1 MRITLCQLNPV
12 MGDIDGNTRLVVD
25 TLDRGAADK
34 PDLVVFP
41 ELFIQGYPPR
51 DLLERPS
58 FVQQGLGA
66 LENLCEVSKRYPGVG
81 ILIGFAMPNN
91 VPHGNGLSNAAVLIA
106 DGGVVFHQNK
116 SLLPTYDVFDETRY
130 FDPARAIDV
139 FTFKGETLGI
149 TICEDAWNRP
159 ELLPKRLY
167 DIDPV
172 EELARKGATIIVNV
186 SGSPFHAEKEK
197 LRHELMAAHASRHK
211 LPVVFVNQVGGND
224 ELIFDGSSMYVDA
237 TGTLRALAPSFE
249 ECTLTIDTAKEP
261 PAVEMP
267 SYEPAESIYRALV
280 LGTRDYVRKCG
291 FSRVFVGLSGGIDSA
306 VTACIAAD
314 AVGAENVTGLT
325 MPSRY
330 SSEGSVSDSQVLAG
344 NLGIGFEQIAI
355 ESMFAAFLD
364 ELEPHFEG
372 REPDV
377 TEENIQAR
385 VRGVILMAFAN
396 KFRGILLSTGNKSEI
411 AVGYCTLY
419 GDMNGGLS
427 VISDVPK
434 TMVYRL
440 AHHINREREII
451 PDAIITKA
459 PSAELAPGQR
469 DQDTLPPYEV
479 LDEILRMVIEEGR
492 SRDEAVAAG
501 FDAGQVDW
509 VVRAVRINE
518 YKRRQAAP
526 GLKVTPK
533 AFGMGRRFPIAA
545 RYAL

>member
-12 MGDIDGNTRLVVD
+12 MGDIDGNTRMVVD
-25 TLDRGAADK
+25 TLDRVATDK

-41 ELFIQGYPPR
+41 ELFVQGYPPR

-58 FVQQGLGA
+58 FVQQGLQA
-66 LENLCEVSKRYPGVG
+66 LERLCEASKGHPGVG
-81 ILIGFAMPNN
+81 ILIGFAMPNR
-91 VPHGNGLSNAAVLIA
+91 VPHGHGLSNAAVLIA

-116 SLLPTYDVFDETRY
+116 SLLPSYDVFDETRY
-130 FDPARAIDV
+130 FDPAREIDV
-139 FTFKGETLGI
+139 FAFKGETLGI

-159 ELLPKRLY
+159 ELLPSRLY

-172 EELARKGATIIVNV
+172 EQLARKGATIVINV
-186 SGSPFHAEKEK
+186 SGSPFHAEKDK
-197 LRHELMAAHASRHK
+197 LRHELMAAHASKHG

-224 ELIFDGSSMYVDA
+224 ELIFDGSSMYFDK

-249 ECTLTIDTAKEP
+249 ACTLTVDTRDEP
-261 PAVEMP
+261 PALVLP

-306 VTACIAAD
+306 VTACIAAE
-314 AVGAENVTGLT
+314 AVGPEQVTAIT

-330 SSEGSVSDSQVLAG
+330 SSEGSVSDSRILAD
-344 NLGIGFEQIAI
+344 NLGITLEKVAI
-355 ESMFAAFLD
+355 ESMFAAFL
-364 ELEPHFEG
+364 EALEPHFEG

-377 TEENIQAR
+377 AEENIQAR
-385 VRGVILMAFAN
+385 CRGVVLMAFAN
-396 KFRGILLSTGNKSEI
+396 KFRGILLSTGNKSEV

-440 AHHINREREII
+440 ARYVNRDREII
-451 PDAIITKA
+451 PEAIITKP
-459 PSAELAPGQR
+459 PSAELRPGQR
-469 DQDTLPPYEV
+469 DEDTLPPYEV
-479 LDEILRMVIEEGR
+479 LDEMLRLIIEEGR
-492 SRDEAVAAG
+492 SRDEVVEAG
-501 FDAGQVDW
+501 FDAAQVDW
-509 VVRAVRINE
+509 VVRAVRVNE

>member
-1 MRITLCQLNPV
+1 MRITLCQLNSV

-25 TLDRGAADK
+25 TLDRVAADR

-58 FVQQGLGA
+58 FVQQGVQA
-66 LENLCEVSKRYPGVG
+66 LERLCEASKRHPGVG
-81 ILIGFAMPNN
+81 ILVGFAMPNE
-91 VPHGNGLSNAAVLIA
+91 VPHGNGLSNAAVLLA

-130 FDPARAIDV
+130 FDPAREIDV
-139 FTFKGETLGI
+139 VVFKGETLGI

-172 EELARKGATIIVNV
+172 EQLARKGATIIINV
-186 SGSPFHAEKEK
+186 SGSPFHAMKEK
-197 LRHELMAAHASRHK
+197 LRHELMAAHASRHG

-237 TGTLRALAPSFE
+237 TGTLRALAPAFE
-249 ECTLTIDTAKEP
+249 EYTLTVDTAGEA
-261 PAVEMP
+261 PAVEMR

-330 SSEGSVSDSQVLAG
+330 SSDGSVSDSRVLAA
-344 NLGIGFEQIAI
+344 NLGIGFEQVAI
-355 ESMFAAFLD
+355 ESMFGAFLD
-364 ELEPHFEG
+364 ALEPHFEG
-372 REPDV
+372 RKPDV

-385 VRGVILMAFAN
+385 VRGTVLMAFAN
-396 KFRGILLSTGNKSEI
+396 KYRGILLSTGNKSEI

-440 AHHINREREII
+440 AHSVNREREII

-459 PSAELAPGQR
+459 PSAELAPEQR

-479 LDEILRMVIEEGR
+479 LDGILRMIIEEGR
-492 SRDEAVAAG
+492 SRDETVAAG
-501 FDAGQVDW
+501 FDDAWVDW